1 MVDHRVVAS
10 LSDILISL
18 SLFSDI
24 FGCIS
29 PLAAHIPECV
39 STILGCLNPR
49 FLLLSFS
56 RLEFIVPYPFG
67 RAGGAILLFD
77 KCTYLRLSM
86 SICRLSPSLSFFAF
100 SPLCSFSLFRLP
112 RAFKDLMC
120 SFISAIHLP
129 LITHVLEDAL
139 SFLLSLFL
147 SHFNSIVFSHLE
159 SPFLLGCAHRS
170 MSLPIHRVV
179 RMSHDRPW
187 SHRAY
192 AFSVHRVRARCL
204 MSFSFTLH
212 TCRTVAVE

>member
-1 MVDHRVVAS
+1 MVSLPPRYMTNIITALSLFLFFISFSPLLYSPSSISLCTPIKNDNCTTFDYASSETRRSMVDHRVIAS

-39 STILGCLNPR
+39 STIFGCLNPR

-86 SICRLSPSLSFFAF
+86 SICRLSPSLSLFLCFFPSFALSLYSI
-100 SPLCSFSLFRLP
+100 SPAPS
-112 RAFKDLMC
+112 K
-120 SFISAIHLP
+120 ISCAH
-129 LITHVLEDAL
+129 
-139 SFLLSLFL
+139 SFLLFTCHS
-147 SHFNSIVFSHLE
+147 SH
-159 SPFLLGCAHRS
+159 
-170 MSLPIHRVV
+170 MS
-179 RMSHDRPW
+179 
-187 SHRAY
+187 
-192 AFSVHRVRARCL
+192 
-204 MSFSFTLH
+204 
-212 TCRTVAVE
+212 